1 MVRSRGHLVE
11 SRREAGH
18 CMDPDVDADYTT
30 YVRAR
35 WDALVRSAV
44 LLGCS
49 RAEAEDIV
57 QTTLVR
63 CYSGWAKVQSADVPD
78 AYVCRTLVNCLAKSR
93 RRRWSAEIPTK
104 ALPDRSVD
112 DPADAVAQRASVLAA
127 LSALTDAQRAAVVL
141 RYFADLSERQ
151 VADALGIPA
160 GTVKSRLSRGLEK
173 LGQHLGEADADEA
186 RKGSPC

>member
-1 MVRSRGHLVE
+1 
-11 SRREAGH
+11 
-18 CMDPDVDADYTT
+18 MDPDADYTT

-35 WDALVRSAV
+35 WDALVRSAI

-49 RAEAEDIV
+49 RTEAEDIV

-78 AYVCRTLVNCLAKSR
+78 AYVYRTLVNCLAKSG
-93 RRRWSAEIPTK
+93 RRRWWSETPSER
-104 ALPDRSVD
+104 LPDRPVD
-112 DPADAVAQRASVLAA
+112 DPADAVAQRVSVLAA
-127 LSALTDAQRAAVVL
+127 LNELSQSQRAVLVL
-141 RYFADLSERQ
+141 RYYADLSERQ

-173 LGQHLGEADADEA
+173 LGHHLGEADADEA
-186 RKGSPC
+186 RRESPC